1 MQPRTCYFG
10 LSLHLVLWL
19 CSASSE
25 QDCDT
30 CSQGRAE
37 APQLSSAQGFGPTG
51 AGDAPVSRLQCQ
63 FWHTGSVISL
73 HGVGIS
79 GPVALKRVAAS
90 SQPLDIFVNIFTVKF
105 RKFPRVRSDAE
116 GRLVA
121 AACAGRSFSAGSPEL
136 FSCYQGSQ
144 ISPRPQILILFFN
157 QSPARTSYKDA
168 VSSGWPGSAWSLA
181 RQELLPGGEGSAA
194 GWRIAR

>member
-1 MQPRTCYFG
+1 M
-10 LSLHLVLWL
+10 LWL

-37 APQLSSAQGFGPTG
+37 APQLSSVQGFGPTG
-51 AGDAPVSRLQCQ
+51 AGGAPFSRLQCQ

-79 GPVALKRVAAS
+79 GPVALMEQALLKRVAAS

-116 GRLVA
+116 GGLVA
-121 AACAGRSFSAGSPEL
+121 AACTGRSL
-136 FSCYQGSQ
+136 LCRQ
-144 ISPRPQILILFFN
+144 PR
-157 QSPARTSYKDA
+157 A
-168 VSSGWPGSAWSLA
+168 V
-181 RQELLPGGEGSAA
+181 QLLS
-194 GWRIAR
+194 RLTDLTQTTNTYFIF